1 MISHVDYGLI
11 PQALMQIVSMSQS
24 ISDIP
29 PIDDNET
36 LIALLL
42 NSQGMTERNG
52 PWMKDQT
59 SADRNPK
66 RVSIDKYSEHRRTA
80 LQIFI

>member
-1 MISHVDYGLI
+1 
-11 PQALMQIVSMSQS
+11 MQLLSMSQS

-29 PIDDNET
+29 PIDDNEL

-42 NSQGMTERNG
+42 NSQVMTERNG
-52 PWMKDQT
+52 PWMKGQT

-66 RVSIDKYSEHRRTA
+66 KSLH
-80 LQIFI
+80 